1 MIPSARVPPDSSG
14 SDSSGREDSPVPLT
28 ELTPSKRSTVPR
40 RPMQLPPPPPPTPT
54 PTPTPPPP
62 PTPPPKPCSGMLL
75 PSPQSLSHQ
84 LPDVPL
90 GNVMS
95 VAPQISNE
103 AETQTSNQTIAAD
116 ITPVTTPYAV
126 HDPPRMSQSILA
138 SSFISGNLKL
148 SNYFRRINFP
158 LCVKTVTC
166 LTHLDLSATCDTTA
180 HSVPS

>member
-1 MIPSARVPPDSSG
+1 VPPDSSE
-14 SDSSGREDSPVPLT
+14 SDSSGREDSPVPVT
-28 ELTPSKRSTVPR
+28 EHRPSKRSTVPR
-40 RPMQLPPPPPPTPT
+40 RQMQLPPPPPP
-54 PTPTPPPP
+54 PPPP
-62 PTPPPKPCSGMLL
+62 LPKTCSEMLL

-84 LPDVPL
+84 LPDVSL

-95 VAPQISNE
+95 VAPQVSHE
-103 AETQTSNQTIAAD
+103 AEIQTSNLTVAAD
-116 ITPVTTPYAV
+116 ITPVTTPCAV
-126 HDPPRMSQSILA
+126 RDPPRMSQSISA

-166 LTHLDLSATCDTTA
+166 LTHLDLSAACDTIA